1 MRLERDVDV
10 SERELWNPENQG
22 LDLETLEARVDRG
35 LAEEWRRV
43 WELPVPYLRELY
55 ESAGLSA
62 REVPPLD
69 RIPRCSK
76 ADLRRRD
83 EAHPPFGDYRGIS
96 LDDAVRVGASTGTTG
111 RPTII
116 FYGRRDLEAVVEL
129 GSRVLWRHGMRPG
142 ERFTHSYPL
151 GLYPT
156 GVVGGRTF
164 MSVGLLEIPVGP
176 PFSPQ
181 EARNHLELWQI
192 LRPHGFM
199 LTSAQFRTYE
209 DVAVEAGV
217 DLGDLLHGAK
227 VACLEALFQFEQPRQ
242 RMEETYGIRVH
253 NIAGASEIPGFA
265 VSDCRFHTGFHAGG
279 DHFVLQACDPES
291 GEEVAEGERGT
302 LVVTAIGL
310 DALCLRYDLEDI
322 VTVTYGTCP
331 CGETGPRYTL
341 WGRAAD
347 AVRVDG
353 RLLLPLDVQLALDD
367 LGSPEFQMLQGQD
380 DGVLRLRVEGAAAAV
395 EAAVRER
402 LGVSVEVESVERGS
416 LPTSS
421 FKPRRVVSA

>member
-1 MRLERDVDV
+1 MSEPDVPDQ
-10 SERELWNPENQG
+10 ELWNPTAQG
-22 LDLETLEARVDRG
+22 LDHETLEARNRQRVG
-35 LAEEWRRV
+35 EEWQRV
-43 WELPVPYLRELY
+43 WEVPVPYLRDLY
-55 ESAGLSA
+55 EEAGLSA
-62 REVPPLD
+62 DEVPPLD

-76 ADLRRRD
+76 ADFRGRD
-83 EAHPPFGDYRGIS
+83 EVHPPFGDYRAIS
-96 LDDAVRVGASTGTTG
+96 LEEAVRVGASTGTTG

-116 FYGRRDLEAVVEL
+116 FYGRRDLEALVEL

-156 GVVGGRTF
+156 GVLGGRTF

-181 EARNHLELWQI
+181 EARSHLELWQI

-209 DVAVEAGV
+209 DAAQEAGV
-217 DLGDLLHGAK
+217 DFGELLDGAK
-227 VACLEALFQFEQPRQ
+227 VACLEALLQFEAPRR

-265 VSDCRFHTGFHAGG
+265 TSDCRFHTGFHAGG
-279 DHFVLQACDPES
+279 DHFVLQACDPET
-291 GEEVAEGERGT
+291 GEELPEGERGT
-302 LVVTAIGL
+302 LVVTATGL
-310 DALCLRYDLEDI
+310 DTLCLRYDVEDI
-322 VTVTYGTCP
+322 VSVTTGTCP
-331 CGETGPRYTL
+331 CGETGPRYRL

-367 LGSPEFQMLQGQD
+367 LGGPEFQLIQGGG
-380 DGVLRLRVEGAAAAV
+380 DGVLRARVEGNEPAEIEAV
-395 EAAVRER
+395 LRER
-402 LGVSVEVESVERGS
+402 LEVPTEVETVEPGS

-421 FKPRRVVSA
+421 FKPRRVAQA